1 MAGDPWQCGWCRR
14 TAKATAYHCQHCGAS
29 WEDAVPGF
37 TPPGRS
43 QSQRKQKPQWNQNW
57 GNSESSWNQRPRTP
71 RGAKQRHGKGHGSHG
86 DGSKGQPQQKGKAAL
101 KGKAILDQSAPTEYT
116 TVVTDTGKGLPPE
129 PPWRPSLQAPQ
140 SLPPP
145 MPPPSPSA
153 HLNQAAQ
160 TLSKLT
166 AAIKKQPDKYAPEV
180 HAILQGAA
188 LAEGHN
194 TTDQMFKSVAELGKA
209 REALDAARLGRS
221 QNHVRWRDFLASAVA
236 RWQEY
241 TADFQR
247 QEREFMDAIEN
258 AKAAISIAKEH
269 FEICKATL
277 SEDELKVMGDVTTD
291 EPMAEKVQ
299 EPVLGASLQ
308 EGLETMAANLVTL
321 QSNAVAMVAEEQQA
335 AKRPRLDPGNQSG
348 DGGAPSLPS
357 RPHGNAMEPFAVRP
371 DDKDQSFHQPDKM

>member
-1 MAGDPWQCGWCRR
+1 M
-14 TAKATAYHCQHCGAS
+14 
-29 WEDAVPGF
+29 
-37 TPPGRS
+37 
-43 QSQRKQKPQWNQNW
+43 
-57 GNSESSWNQRPRTP
+57 
-71 RGAKQRHGKGHGSHG
+71 
-86 DGSKGQPQQKGKAAL
+86 KGKA
-101 KGKAILDQSAPTEYT
+101 KAVSDQSAPTEYA
-116 TVVTDTGKGLPPE
+116 TVVTDAGKGLPPE

-145 MPPPSPSA
+145 LPPPAPTA
-153 HLNQAAQ
+153 HLSQAAQ

-166 AAIKKQPDKYAPEV
+166 AAIKQHPDQYAPEV

-221 QNHVRWRDFLASAVA
+221 QNHVRWRDFLTSAVA

-247 QEREFMDAIEN
+247 QEREFMTAIEN
-258 AKAAISIAKEH
+258 AKAAINIAKEH

-277 SEDELKVMGDVTTD
+277 SEDELKVMGDVATD

-321 QSNAVAMVAEEQQA
+321 QNNAVAMVAEEQQA
-335 AKRPRLDPGNQSG
+335 AKRPRLDPG
-348 DGGAPSLPS
+348 DGGSAPSLPS
-357 RPHGNAMEPFAVRP
+357 KPLGNAMEPFAVRP
-371 DDKDQSFHQPDKM
+371 GDKDQSFHQPDKM